1 MSREKQDLQ
10 RIFLQCS
17 TSCGLSRESQARV
30 KSSGTN
36 LTALASVNI
45 RLRVVRN
52 YFPANNIINQQKSEC
67 FTQSPAF
74 LQCGT
79 AQKTAGCP
87 VGRPVL
93 FFGRPKPNVSRLR
106 RPGAARAQP

>member
-1 MSREKQDLQ
+1 MSRENQDLQ

-36 LTALASVNI
+36 LTAPASVDI
-45 RLRVVRN
+45 RLRVVRS

-67 FTQSPAF
+67 FTQITCFSTVLNGAEDGRVPGRATSFIFRSPETK
-74 LQCGT
+74 C
-79 AQKTAGCP
+79 
-87 VGRPVL
+87 
-93 FFGRPKPNVSRLR
+93 
-106 RPGAARAQP
+106 